1 MSNLFLCL
9 NGVLYAK
16 INNEPQIIINNN
28 HIPAM
33 IINLACI
40 NDFVVTVISDNRLQ
54 VFFNYGEDS
63 YSNMF
68 IISIYCD

>member
-1 MSNLFLCL
+1 
-9 NGVLYAK
+9 
-16 INNEPQIIINNN
+16 
-28 HIPAM
+28 M
-33 IINLACI
+33 IVNLACI

-68 IISIYCD
+68 IINIYCD